1 MPSSDDGACCCYSR
15 PGCGLG
21 SSTRMRDRKDGGKVR
36 VKSGRGRSDGG
47 CEPPRAS
54 YKRLGAIA
62 RRAAILLGGTAAMAL
77 LISQPARAISIND
90 LVVPTLDAASGYYD
104 STNKYPNVAAPVLPS
119 GGTFCTGSLINSR
132 TILTAAHCFA
142 PGLQI
147 AGVSFNQIASS
158 SDPNCR
164 GITSFFRHD
173 FDPNTAANDIALIS
187 LSRPITM
194 IPFVTYSGA
203 VPQPGTLLFAAGYGG
218 FGIGSDCCNPGDNK
232 RRV

>member
-119 GGTFCTGSLINSR
+119 GETFCTGSLINSR

-147 AGVSFNQIASS
+147 AGVSFNQTEFSWHHELLPTRFRPQYRFERYRPDFTIPAHHH
-158 SDPNCR
+158 DPIR
-164 GITSFFRHD
+164 D
-173 FDPNTAANDIALIS
+173 
-187 LSRPITM
+187 
-194 IPFVTYSGA
+194 V
-203 VPQPGTLLFAAGYGG
+203 
-218 FGIGSDCCNPGDNK
+218 
-232 RRV
+232 